1 MLDFKKLKHIDGFTF
16 IILLGLVAVGTV
28 AVHDATQYSDLNGL
42 YWNHVVLFLVFCV
55 PMFLIAVIDYHV
67 LISRF
72 AYVLYGLGLGLLVL
86 VIAIGTSI
94 NGAKRWISIGGF
106 QLQPSEMMKV
116 AAVLLAVH
124 LLKKHNGNVLRSFRD
139 IAPIMLIFLIPLLLI
154 LKQPDLGTGLVF
166 VGILLCMLWM
176 GNMRASYMFGGF
188 ALSGGLVGII
198 CWLYF
203 ANEELLAK
211 FIRPHQLSRIQTFLD
226 PTSDP
231 DKSWHVN
238 NAIQAIG
245 SGQLSGSDG
254 LYLKGGFVP
263 YAYSDSIFV
272 VVGHRYGF
280 IGSSLLI
287 LLYFLLI
294 WRLVGIARD
303 SRDLAGSYL
312 VIGVLGMFIFQIFV
326 NIGMHIGLVPLTGIS
341 LPFISYGG
349 SSMLTNQIAI
359 GLALSVHV
367 YKNDVPLDF

>member
-1 MLDFKKLKHIDGFTF
+1 MLDLKKLKHIDGFTF

-94 NGAKRWISIGGF
+94 NGAKRWIGIGGF

-116 AAVLLAVH
+116 AAVLLAVQ
-124 LLKKHNGNVLRSFRD
+124 LLKKHNGNELRSFRD

-312 VIGVLGMFIFQIFV
+312 VIGVLSMFIFQIFV

>member
-1 MLDFKKLKHIDGFTF
+1 
-16 IILLGLVAVGTV
+16 
-28 AVHDATQYSDLNGL
+28 
-42 YWNHVVLFLVFCV
+42 
-55 PMFLIAVIDYHV
+55 
-67 LISRF
+67 
-72 AYVLYGLGLGLLVL
+72 
-86 VIAIGTSI
+86 
-94 NGAKRWISIGGF
+94 
-106 QLQPSEMMKV
+106 
-116 AAVLLAVH
+116 
-124 LLKKHNGNVLRSFRD
+124 
-139 IAPIMLIFLIPLLLI
+139 
-154 LKQPDLGTGLVF
+154 
-166 VGILLCMLWM
+166 
-176 GNMRASYMFGGF
+176 
-188 ALSGGLVGII
+188 II